1 MSADV
6 ARLGGV
12 VGALG
17 IAALLLGTSRSWRV
31 AGLVAWAAGCGLL
44 AIWLAPSGHHR
55 AYAAAAVGGIVVAFG
70 LAWLFIRWPWL
81 LAVAVLACAPAR
93 IPVSVG
99 HTSANLL
106 LPMYVVV
113 AGAALA
119 LAWEL
124 YGDDVRARELG
135 PFAWP
140 LAAFVAWSGV
150 AFLWTRDVNGVQDV
164 KQGAIYLLFYVLPF
178 ALLAVSL
185 ARLRWA
191 AVWARALY
199 VQLAG
204 MALVFAV
211 IGVWQYST
219 RNIFWNPKEIV
230 DNAYTPVA
238 WFFRVN
244 SVFYDPSIY
253 GRFLVVAIAAGLVI
267 VLFARGVTAWN
278 ALLVIAITWLG
289 LVPSFSQSG
298 FVALGVCVVVALAM
312 LWRRRSVLP
321 ITVAV
326 GALLVVSLGVPQFR
340 HRILGK
346 AGLSHATGGRSKL
359 VSNGIRIA
367 LDHPIVGVGTGGF
380 EGAYAKL
387 THLRKEK
394 QPKAAA
400 SHDAPI
406 TVAAETGIPGLALL
420 VWLLWVAFTVPFR
433 ANRVRGPTDR
443 ARLAFGLALVAIVV
457 DSLFYDALFEDP
469 LFWGALALSAVAARA
484 AAGADA

>member
-1 MSADV
+1 MSADL

-17 IAALLLGTSRSWRV
+17 IAALLLGTTRTWRV
-31 AGLVAWAAGCGLL
+31 GGLAAWAAGCAAL
-44 AIWLAPSGHHR
+44 AIWLAPAGHHR
-55 AYAAAAVGGIVVAFG
+55 AYAAAAVGGTIVAVG
-70 LAWLFIRWPWL
+70 LAWLFVRMPWL
-81 LAVAVLACAPAR
+81 LAVAVLGFAPAR
-93 IPVSVG
+93 IPVSIG
-99 HTSANLL
+99 HTTANLL

-124 YGDDVRARELG
+124 YGDDERSRELG
-135 PFAWP
+135 PFALP
-140 LAAFVAWSGV
+140 LAAFVAWSGI

-185 ARLRWA
+185 ARLEWRVGWA
-191 AVWARALY
+191 TAIY

-204 MALVFAV
+204 MALAFAV
-211 IGVWQYST
+211 IGIWQYAT
-219 RNIFWNPKEIV
+219 RNIFWNPKVIV
-230 DNAYTPVA
+230 DNAYTPVD
-238 WFFRVN
+238 WFYRVN

-253 GRFLVVAIAAGLVI
+253 GRFLVVAIVAGLVLL
-267 VLFARGVTAWN
+267 LFAKGLGSWLALVVITATF
-278 ALLVIAITWLG
+278 VG
-289 LVPSFSQSG
+289 LVPSFSQSS
-298 FVALGVCVVVALAM
+298 FVALGVCVVVALAV
-312 LWRRRSVLP
+312 LWRRRSVVP

-326 GALLVVSLGVPQFR
+326 AALLVVSLGVPQAR
-340 HRILGK
+340 NRILGK

-359 VSNGIRIA
+359 VSNGIRVA
-367 LDHPIVGVGTGGF
+367 LHHPLIGVGTGGF

-387 THLRKEK
+387 THLRRSKE
-394 QPKAAA
+394 PKAAA
-400 SHDAPI
+400 SHDTPI

-420 VWLLWVAFTVPFR
+420 AWLLWVAFTVPFR
-433 ANRVRGPTDR
+433 ANPVRGPVGR

-484 AAGADA
+484 GAVALE